1 MAALKNAKWED
12 YAQALA
18 AGHSQRI
25 AYRMAYPSAESWKD
39 ATVDSKASNLFKN
52 DKVAA
57 RYTELKEAAAF
68 MAGGAVLTRIEKRE
82 LLASMARDD
91 TLPAA
96 DRQRA
101 IDLDNKMEDEYTRHK
116 DKEEQQARID
126 KLKAETSRIKGEE
139 PDGNT
144 PDDGFME
151 ALQGQVPGIW
161 QE

>member
-1 MAALKNAKWED
+1 MAVLDNARYEQF
-12 YAQALA
+12 AQELA
-18 AGHSQRI
+18 KGVSQRK
-25 AYRMAYPSAESWKD
+25 AYRAAYPKAEKWKD
-39 ATVDSKASNLFKN
+39 TTVDAKACNLAKD
-52 DKVAA
+52 DKIMA
-57 RYTELKEAAAF
+57 RYQELKEAAAV
-68 MAGGAVLTRIEKRE
+68 GAVLTRIEKRE
-82 LLASMARDD
+82 LLANMARDE

-144 PDDGFME
+144 PDDGFID
-151 ALQGQVPGIW
+151 ALQGQVPEVW

>member
-1 MAALKNAKWED
+1 MAALSNPHWED
-12 YAQALA
+12 YAQARAEGL
-18 AGHSQRI
+18 SQRK
-25 AYRMAYPSAESWKD
+25 AYRKAYPRSEKWKD
-39 ATVDSKASNLFKN
+39 GTVDAKACNLEKE
-52 DKVAA
+52 DKIVA
-57 RYTELKEAAAF
+57 RYNELKDAAAF

-82 LLASMARDD
+82 LLATMARDE

-144 PDDGFME
+144 PDDGFID
-151 ALQGQVPGIW
+151 ALQGQVPDVW